1 MRSSTG
7 PSSSAPAPSRGRR
20 LWGKSSAERGCAPGS
35 RQAWAPS
42 RPSSPAVGISGLVK
56 VRERVLNGQ
65 PLCVVHANDQGRLA
79 EAHAI
84 LDRTIVVGPGAVPR
98 AALVGE
104 IIG

>member
-1 MRSSTG
+1 
-7 PSSSAPAPSRGRR
+7 
-20 LWGKSSAERGCAPGS
+20 
-35 RQAWAPS
+35 
-42 RPSSPAVGISGLVK
+42 VGISGLVK
-56 VRERVLNGQ
+56 VGERVLNGQ